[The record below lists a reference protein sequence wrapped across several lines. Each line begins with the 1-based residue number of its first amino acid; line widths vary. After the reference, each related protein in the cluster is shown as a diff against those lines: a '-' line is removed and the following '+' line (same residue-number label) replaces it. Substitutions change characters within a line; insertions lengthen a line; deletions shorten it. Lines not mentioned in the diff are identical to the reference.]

1 MAKAATR
8 RKATEPET
16 KAAKPEKTAAKKK
29 STAASAAAAGA
40 APRVKEHAKIEAKRG
55 TATMYLGD
63 CLEGMREHIADASID
78 VVVTSPP
85 YNIGIRYGTYKD
97 DLPRDKYLAWIEEV
111 GLEVARVLKPGGSF
125 FLVVGNKPSDPW
137 IAWDVVS
144 HLRPKFALQNTIHWV
159 KAISIAR
166 ADAGANSGLAG
177 DVSVGHYKPINSDR
191 FLNDAH
197 EFVFH
202 LTHEGDA
209 KVDRLAVGVPY
220 QDKSNIARWDK
231 TGGKDLRCRG
241 NVWFVPYETIQQR
254 EKDRPH
260 PATFPVKLA
269 EMCLKIAGAKAGQVV
284 LDPFLGIGTTAVA
297 AARVGAD
304 SIGFDVDPGYLRLA
318 EERAREE
325 LARLL

>member
-8 RKATEPET
+8 RKSIEPET

-29 STAASAAAAGA
+29 SAAPPAA
-40 APRVKEHAKIEAKRG
+40 APRVTEHARIEAKRG
-55 TATMYLGD
+55 TATIYLGD
-63 CLEGMREHIADASID
+63 CLEGMREHVADASVD

-111 GLEVARVLKPGGSF
+111 SREVARVLKPGGSF
-125 FLVVGNKPSDPW
+125 FLNVGNKPSDPW
-137 IAWDVVS
+137 IAWDVAQQV
-144 HLRPKFALQNTIHWV
+144 RKKFALQNTIHWV
-159 KAISIAR
+159 KAISIAK
-166 ADAGANSGLAG
+166 ADAGSASGLAS

-191 FLNDAH
+191 YLNDAH

-202 LTHEGDA
+202 FTHEGDA
-209 KVDRLAVGVPY
+209 KIDRLAVGVPY

-231 TGGKDLRCRG
+231 TGGRDLRCRG
-241 NVWFVPYETIQQR
+241 NLWFVPYETIQQR
-254 EKDRPH
+254 DKDRPH
-260 PATFPVKLA
+260 PATFPVRLV
-269 EMCLKIAGAKAGQVV
+269 EMCLKIAGAKAGSVV
-284 LDPFLGIGTTAVA
+284 LDPFLGIGTTAIA

-304 SIGFDVDPGYLRLA
+304 SIGFDIDLGYLRIA
-318 EERAREE
+318 EERVREE